1 MCVRWVAGRREAAL
15 KGAVSI
21 DMDFSLVVPCFN
33 EKENVG
39 AFLRAAT
46 ACLDDSGVEYE
57 LIFVDDGSSDGTVIE
72 LKSVISS
79 YLDKVQHPHESNL
92 AGSFKVIEL
101 SRNFGKESALYAGLE
116 HAEGDCIGFID
127 ADLQQEPTVALD
139 MYRILQREPDVDSVA
154 AAPKKRKE
162 SPFLRACKEAFYRV
176 FNGVSDT
183 KLLADVSDFRVF
195 RRSVANTLLDMHEQ
209 YRFSKG
215 LFSWAGFHTKVIE
228 YDVKER
234 FSGKSRWTFRG
245 LSSYAWNGV
254 LSFSTCPLSAV
265 SFIGA
270 LLIACSFV
278 GLVCLLCAIFAFHQE
293 ISLLL
298 PVFDALAC
306 LGGIQLVA
314 LGMVGEYS
322 ARSYIESKQRPVY
335 VARAEID
342 YPAQRPVRPSL
353 RVLRGKANG
362 KESAAFSSSL
372 KTAETFCSSA
382 SNGTYGT
389 DGAERLS
396 SVSRTPD
403 IRVMICGKTKAKH

>member
-1 MCVRWVAGRREAAL
+1 M
-15 KGAVSI
+15 

-39 AFLRAAT
+39 AFLQSAT
-46 ACLDDSGVEYE
+46 SCLDAAGLEYE
-57 LIFVDDGSSDGTVIE
+57 LIFVDDGSSDGTVTQ
-72 LKSVISS
+72 LKSVIST
-79 YLDKVQHPHESNL
+79 YLQKEPCAQGS
-92 AGSFKVIEL
+92 GSFKVIEL

-116 HAEGDCIGFID
+116 HAKGHCIGFID
-127 ADLQQEPTVALD
+127 ADLQQEPSVALK
-139 MYRILQREPDVDSVA
+139 MYRILQEEPDVDSVA
-154 AAPKKRKE
+154 AAPRKRRE
-162 SPFLRACKEAFYRV
+162 SPFLRACKETFYRV

-195 RRSVANTLLDMHEQ
+195 RRSVANTLLEMHEQ

-265 SFIGA
+265 SFLGVF
-270 LLIACSFV
+270 LIACSIV
-278 GLVCLLCAIFAFHQE
+278 GLVCLLCATLLFHQDV
-293 ISLLL
+293 SLLL
-298 PVFDALAC
+298 PAFDALAC
-306 LGGIQLVA
+306 LAGIQLVA

-335 VARAEID
+335 VARDEID
-342 YPAQRPVRPSL
+342 YPAHRPARPSL
-353 RVLRGKANG
+353 KVLHG
-362 KESAAFSSSL
+362 AACAEKRAVHSSSAGA
-372 KTAETFCSSA
+372 AESFCSEA
-382 SNGTYGT
+382 SNGTY
-389 DGAERLS
+389 DACSEEAFS
-396 SVSRTPD
+396 AVSHTPD
-403 IRVMICGKTKAKH
+403 IHVMIGGKTVEKH